1 MKWAEIVVDS
11 WRSRRRWQSAEQFP
25 SSYSGYGGDGGRRER
40 VSRRQHFGPPPRVVD
55 MKGDGCIEINADM
68 TVTIGQTYEIVDN
81 NTCQCASCLGD
92 VIPRISVFE
101 SCGFD

>member
-1 MKWAEIVVDS
+1 MEEMVGDVKEFQDVNTLVRP
-11 WRSRRRWQSAEQFP
+11 RST
-25 SSYSGYGGDGGRRER
+25 
-40 VSRRQHFGPPPRVVD
+40 RVVD
-55 MKGDGCIEINADM
+55 MKGDDCIAITADM